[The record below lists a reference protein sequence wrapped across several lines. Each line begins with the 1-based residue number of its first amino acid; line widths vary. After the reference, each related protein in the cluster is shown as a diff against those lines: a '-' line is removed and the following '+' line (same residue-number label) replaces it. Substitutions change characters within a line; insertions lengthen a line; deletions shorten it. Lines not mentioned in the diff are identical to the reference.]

1 MSGAVSGFGMTSQR
15 TRTRMIERLREQGI
29 VDEEVLAAIA
39 AVPRH
44 VFVEEALASRAYED
58 TALPLGFSQTI
69 SQPYVVARMIEAL
82 RAGRQLGKTLEIGAG
97 CGYQAAVLAQLT
109 DEVYAVERIEPLLA
123 KARINLRA
131 IKQLKVRL
139 KHADGQLGLPEA
151 APFDT
156 IIVAAAA
163 SRVPPALLRQLA
175 PWRSD
180 DPAGGWGD
188 AVPGPD
194 RTPHRGVC
202 RNASRRRSFCSAT
215 FGSRMKDQWFLAPR
229 GWAPA
234 LTVMLIVAGCA
245 SKSPAPVADRSGP
258 SARRQRGCCG
268 RRQGWLCREE
278 GRHAVFDRA
287 RSWAGLQGSGRLER
301 ARESESH
308 PRRSVAA
315 RARQGSTAVR
325 TPSWCGRW
333 LRPPVEQR
341 SLDGSGDLLKRE
353 PKAGKE
359 PYSDQALARAQA
371 QAVAQQKPVEPVPR
385 WLRQRLQSW
394 RSPKRSRGTRR
405 RQARR
410 PGRAA
415 TRGRRHGQRGDR
427 LDVAGEVAS
436 WSARSARAATRVSIL
451 PARPATRCWRRVA
464 ARSSIAAPVCAATA
478 SW

>member
-82 RAGRQLGKTLEIGAG
+82 RAGRQLGRTLEIGAG

-175 PWRSD
+175 P
-180 DPAGGWGD
+180 GGRMILPVGGATQYLALIEHRTEGYVETRLD
-188 AVPGPD
+188 AVRFVPLLS
-194 RTPHRGVC
+194 GV
-202 RNASRRRSFCSAT
+202 
-215 FGSRMKDQWFLAPR
+215 
-229 GWAPA
+229 
-234 LTVMLIVAGCA
+234 
-245 SKSPAPVADRSGP
+245 
-258 SARRQRGCCG
+258 
-268 RRQGWLCREE
+268 E
-278 GRHAVFDRA
+278 
-287 RSWAGLQGSGRLER
+287 
-301 ARESESH
+301 
-308 PRRSVAA
+308 
-315 RARQGSTAVR
+315 
-325 TPSWCGRW
+325 
-333 LRPPVEQR
+333 
-341 SLDGSGDLLKRE
+341 
-353 PKAGKE
+353 
-359 PYSDQALARAQA
+359 
-371 QAVAQQKPVEPVPR
+371 
-385 WLRQRLQSW
+385 
-394 RSPKRSRGTRR
+394 
-405 RQARR
+405 
-410 PGRAA
+410 
-415 TRGRRHGQRGDR
+415 
-427 LDVAGEVAS
+427 
-436 WSARSARAATRVSIL
+436 
-451 PARPATRCWRRVA
+451 
-464 ARSSIAAPVCAATA
+464 
-478 SW
+478 